1 MSFDSGIG
9 ALYVG
14 DVGQGAREEITV
26 VTSAGANLGWPMM
39 EGTICRPP
47 TTGCTTPGDYVG
59 PIHDYQQSSP
69 RSVVGGYVYRGADL
83 PDMVGTYFYGDF
95 YEGGIRT
102 FLNVGG
108 VATDH
113 TDWSTQLGQI
123 PLLASFGTDGANEL
137 YAVSMTGSIYRFMA
151 GATRIAGA
159 NRYATS
165 AAVAAYA
172 FDDPSVAYVVTGE
185 NWPDAL
191 MAGSRGDG
199 PVLLTRGDS
208 LPGEIRNELA
218 RIASLDEIFVIG
230 GTAAVSNSVLT
241 QLAPHAAKVT
251 RISGSNRYGTATAF
265 SSRFNSS
272 ATVVYI
278 ATGENHPD
286 ALVTAAAAGRRSAPL
301 LLTRAGGLPSETIA
315 ELTRLSP
322 TEIIL
327 VGGESVISASVA
339 DVLKAYAPTVRR
351 IAGANRYATAAAV
364 SDDTFSPGVSVYAA
378 SGITAPDALVAA
390 AAAVAAG
397 GPVVLVTG
405 TSVPSP
411 TASELTRLRP
421 TDITLVGGVAA
432 VDRQTQADLAAFL
445 D

>member
-1 MSFDSGIG
+1 MSFDSGTG